1 MYRYDQPVL
10 KKKKKKKKK
19 CEVKLFMSV
28 YLNSYIQLCTKE
40 TYLVK
45 IAQCYFVISIA

>member
-10 KKKKKKKKK
+10 KKK

-45 IAQCYFVISIA
+45 IAQCYLLFIA